1 MEVNVRYTG
10 PKVRLSRRAGVPLT
24 RKAVGYFERRPYPPG
39 EHGRGTSRRNT
50 GDYGLRLLEKQKL
63 RWYYDVSERQLRRYW
78 DLAVRKP
85 GASGAE
91 LVTLL
96 ETRLASLV
104 LRSGLAPSIYAARQ
118 YVNHGHIA
126 VDGRKVDIPSYLVK
140 PGQVVTVRER
150 SRRMQPFVGAAE
162 GIHAD
167 DRIPAYI
174 AVDHA
179 DLRFTLV
186 NRPEREQ
193 IVVPV
198 DEQLVVEFYSR

>member
-1 MEVNVRYTG
+1 MRYTG

-24 RKAVGYFERRPYPPG
+24 RKAVRYFETRPYPPG
-39 EHGRGTSRRNT
+39 EHGRKTNRRNT

-104 LRSGLAPSIYAARQ
+104 LRAGLAPSIYAARQ
-118 YVNHGHIA
+118 YIAHGHIA

-140 PGQVVTVRER
+140 PGQVVSVRER
-150 SRRMQPFVGAAE
+150 SRGMQPFVAAAA

-167 DRIPAYI
+167 ERTAAYLS
-174 AVDHA
+174 VDLA
-179 DLRFTLV
+179 ELRFTLTS
-186 NRPEREQ
+186 RPEREQ
-193 IVVPV
+193 IAIPV

>member
-1 MEVNVRYTG
+1 MRYTG

-24 RKAVGYFERRPYPPG
+24 RKAVRYFETRPYPPG
-39 EHGRGTSRRNT
+39 EHGRKTNRRNT

-78 DLAVRKP
+78 DLAVRRP
-85 GASGAE
+85 GVPGAE

-104 LRSGLAPSIYAARQ
+104 LRAGLAPSIYAARQ
-118 YVNHGHIA
+118 YIAHGHIA

-140 PGQVVTVRER
+140 PGQIVSVRER
-150 SRRMQPFVGAAE
+150 SRGMQPFVAAAA

-167 DRIPAYI
+167 ERTAAYLS
-174 AVDHA
+174 VDLA
-179 DLRFTLV
+179 ELRFTLTS
-186 NRPEREQ
+186 RPEREQ
-193 IVVPV
+193 IAIPV

>member
-1 MEVNVRYTG
+1 MRYTG

-24 RKAVGYFERRPYPPG
+24 RKAVRYFEQRPYPPG
-39 EHGRGTSRRNT
+39 EHGRKTNRRST
-50 GDYGLRLLEKQKL
+50 GDYGLRLMEKQKL

-78 DLAVRKP
+78 DLALRKP

-96 ETRLASLV
+96 ESRLASLV
-104 LRSGLAPSIYAARQ
+104 LRAGLAPSIYAARQ
-118 YVNHGHIA
+118 YINHGHIA

-150 SRRMQPFVGAAE
+150 SRRMQPFVAAAE
-162 GIHAD
+162 GVYAD
-167 DRIPAYI
+167 ERPAPYLS
-174 AVDHA
+174 VDHA
-179 DLRFTLV
+179 GLTFTLV
-186 NRPEREQ
+186 NRPERGQ

-198 DEQLVVEFYSR
+198 EEQLVVEFYSR

>member
-1 MEVNVRYTG
+1 MRYTG

-24 RKAVGYFERRPYPPG
+24 RKAVRYFEQRPYPPG
-39 EHGRGTSRRNT
+39 EHGRKTNRRST
-50 GDYGLRLLEKQKL
+50 GDYGLRLMEKQKL

-78 DLAVRKP
+78 DLALRKP

-96 ETRLASLV
+96 ESRLASLV
-104 LRSGLAPSIYAARQ
+104 LRAGLAPSIYAARQ

-150 SRRMQPFVGAAE
+150 SRRMQPFVAAAE
-162 GIHAD
+162 GVYAD
-167 DRIPAYI
+167 ERPAPYLS
-174 AVDHA
+174 VDHA
-179 DLRFTLV
+179 DLTFTLV
-186 NRPEREQ
+186 NRPERGQ

-198 DEQLVVEFYSR
+198 EEQLVVEFYSR

>member
-1 MEVNVRYTG
+1 MRYTG

-24 RKAVGYFERRPYPPG
+24 KKAIRYFEQRPYPPG
-39 EHGRGTSRRNT
+39 EHGRKTNRRTT
-50 GDYGLRLLEKQKL
+50 GDYGLRLMEKQKL

-78 DLAVRKP
+78 DLAVRKS

-96 ETRLASLV
+96 ESRLASVV

-140 PGQVVTVRER
+140 PGQVITVRER
-150 SRRMQPFVGAAE
+150 SRRMQPFVAAAE
-162 GIHAD
+162 GVNAD
-167 DRIPAYI
+167 ERTAPYLS
-174 AVDHA
+174 VDLA
-179 DLRFTLV
+179 DLRVMLTE
-186 NRPEREQ
+186 RPAREH
-193 IVVPV
+193 IIIPV

>member
-1 MEVNVRYTG
+1 MRYTG

-24 RKAVGYFERRPYPPG
+24 RKAVRYFEQRPYPPG
-39 EHGRGTSRRNT
+39 EHGRKTNRRNA
-50 GDYGLRLLEKQKL
+50 GDYGLRLMEKQKL

-78 DLAVRKP
+78 DLAVRKS

-140 PGQVVTVRER
+140 PGQVISVRER
-150 SRRMQPFVGAAE
+150 SRGMQPFVAASE
-162 GIHAD
+162 GVYAD
-167 DRIPAYI
+167 ERTAPYI
-174 AVDHA
+174 SVELS
-179 DLRFTLV
+179 DLRCALLQ
-186 NRPEREQ
+186 RPEREQ
-193 IVVPV
+193 IAIPV

>member
-1 MEVNVRYTG
+1 VNVRYTG

-24 RKAVGYFERRPYPPG
+24 KKAVSYFERRPYPPG
-39 EHGRGTSRRNT
+39 EHGRKTNRRAS
-50 GDYGLRLLEKQKL
+50 GDYALRLLEKQKL

-78 DLAVRKP
+78 DLAVRKQ

-91 LVTLL
+91 LVTIL

-118 YVNHGHIA
+118 YIAHGHIA

-140 PGQVVTVRER
+140 PGQVITVRER
-150 SRRMQPFVGAAE
+150 SRRMQPFVAAAE
-162 GIHAD
+162 GVHAD
-167 DRIPAYI
+167 ERIAPYLS
-174 AVDHA
+174 VDHA
-179 DLRFTLV
+179 NLTVTLAA
-186 NRPEREQ
+186 RPERGQ

>member
-1 MEVNVRYTG
+1 MRYTG

-24 RKAVGYFERRPYPPG
+24 RKAVRYFEQRPYPPG
-39 EHGRGTSRRNT
+39 EHGRRTSRRNT
-50 GDYGLRLLEKQKL
+50 GDYGLRLMEKQKL

-118 YVNHGHIA
+118 YVTHGHIA

-140 PGQVVTVRER
+140 PGQVVSVRER
-150 SRRMQPFVGAAE
+150 SRRMQPFVAAAE
-162 GIHAD
+162 GVHAD
-167 DRIPAYI
+167 ERTAPYLS
-174 AVDHA
+174 VELPE
-179 DLRFTLV
+179 LRFTLTH
-186 NRPEREQ
+186 RPEREQ
-193 IVVPV
+193 IIVPV

>member
-1 MEVNVRYTG
+1 MRYTG

-24 RKAVGYFERRPYPPG
+24 RKAVRYFEQRPYPPG
-39 EHGRGTSRRNT
+39 EHGRKTNRRNT
-50 GDYGLRLLEKQKL
+50 GDYGLRLMEKQKL

-78 DLAVRKP
+78 DLAVRKS
-85 GASGAE
+85 GASGTE

-140 PGQVVTVRER
+140 PGQVISVRER
-150 SRRMQPFVGAAE
+150 SRRMQPFVAASE
-162 GIHAD
+162 GVYAD
-167 DRIPAYI
+167 ERTAPYI
-174 AVDHA
+174 SVELS
-179 DLRFTLV
+179 DLRFTLLQ
-186 NRPEREQ
+186 RPEREQ
-193 IVVPV
+193 IAIPV

>member
-1 MEVNVRYTG
+1 MRYTG

-24 RKAVGYFERRPYPPG
+24 KKAVSYFERRPYPPG
-39 EHGRGTSRRNT
+39 EHGRKTNRRAS
-50 GDYGLRLLEKQKL
+50 GDYALRLLEKQKL

-96 ETRLASLV
+96 ETRLASVV

-118 YVNHGHIA
+118 YIAHGHIA

-140 PGQVVTVRER
+140 PGQVITVRER
-150 SRRMQPFVGAAE
+150 SRRMQPFVAAAE
-162 GIHAD
+162 GVHAD
-167 DRIPAYI
+167 ERVAPYLS
-174 AVDHA
+174 VDHA
-179 DLRFTLV
+179 NLTVTLAT
-186 NRPEREQ
+186 RPERGQ

>member
-1 MEVNVRYTG
+1 MEVSVRYTG

-24 RKAVGYFERRPYPPG
+24 KKAVSYFERRPYPPG
-39 EHGRGTSRRNT
+39 EHGRKTNRRAS
-50 GDYGLRLLEKQKL
+50 GDYALRLLEKQKL

-96 ETRLASLV
+96 ETRLASVV

-118 YVNHGHIA
+118 YIAHGHIA

-140 PGQVVTVRER
+140 PGQVITVRER
-150 SRRMQPFVGAAE
+150 SRRMQPFVAAAE
-162 GIHAD
+162 GVHAD
-167 DRIPAYI
+167 ERVAPYLS
-174 AVDHA
+174 VDHA
-179 DLRFTLV
+179 NLTVTLAT
-186 NRPEREQ
+186 RPERGQ

>member
-24 RKAVGYFERRPYPPG
+24 KKAVSYFERRPYPPG
-39 EHGRGTSRRNT
+39 EHGRKTNRRAS
-50 GDYGLRLLEKQKL
+50 GDYALRLLEKQNL

-96 ETRLASLV
+96 ETRLASVV

-118 YVNHGHIA
+118 YIAHGHIA

-140 PGQVVTVRER
+140 PGQVITVRER
-150 SRRMQPFVGAAE
+150 SRRMQPFVAAAE
-162 GIHAD
+162 GVHAD
-167 DRIPAYI
+167 ERVAPYLS
-174 AVDHA
+174 VDHA
-179 DLRFTLV
+179 NLTVTLAT
-186 NRPEREQ
+186 RPERGQ

>member
-1 MEVNVRYTG
+1 VNVRYTG

-24 RKAVGYFERRPYPPG
+24 RKAVRYFEQRPYPPG
-39 EHGRGTSRRNT
+39 EHGRKTNRRTT
-50 GDYGLRLLEKQKL
+50 GDYGVRLLEKQKL

-78 DLAVRKP
+78 DLALRKS

-96 ETRLASLV
+96 ESRLASVV
-104 LRSGLAPSIYAARQ
+104 LRAGLAPSIYAARQ

-140 PGQVVTVRER
+140 PGQVITVRER
-150 SRRMQPFVGAAE
+150 SRRMQPFVAAAE
-162 GIHAD
+162 GVYAD
-167 DRIPAYI
+167 ERIAPYLS
-174 AVDHA
+174 VDHA
-179 DLRFTLV
+179 DLRITMTS
-186 NRPEREQ
+186 RPERQQ
-193 IVVPV
+193 IAIPV